1 MKWFLEY
8 SLFLAETAT
17 VVIAILAILIF
28 ILSQRRKS
36 ASSAGRLCVKDISQ
50 EYEAIKDDMLMSS
63 MDELEAKQFI
73 KDLKKQKKL
82 EKKQNK
88 AAVKQKKKQVKSSPV
103 IEVAKEPLTE
113 TKLTV
118 ESTKSGEVGEVA
130 EKVKSK
136 LFVLSFN
143 GSMDAHEVEELRQ
156 EITAVLAVIKPEDEV
171 VVKLESPGG
180 VVHGY
185 GLAASQLLR
194 FKTRNIP
201 FTAVVDKVAAS
212 GGYMMACTASKIVAA
227 PFAIVGSIGVVAQI
241 PNFNRLL
248 KKHNIDIELQT
259 AGEYKRTLTMF
270 GENTDE
276 GRQKFKQE
284 LEETHLL
291 FKDFVKEYRP
301 NVDIDLVATGEHW
314 FATQAK
320 EKGLVDEIST
330 SDDFILS
337 HLETHKIIAVSYQ
350 RRQKLA
356 EKITK
361 NVVKGVER
369 LFFKQGNGL

>member
-1 MKWFLEY
+1 MNWFSQY
-8 SLFLAETAT
+8 ALFLAETAT
-17 VVIAILAILIF
+17 VVIAILSILIF
-28 ILSQRRKS
+28 ILSQRRKLS
-36 ASSAGRLCVKDISQ
+36 IVAGRLSVKDISQ
-50 EYEAIKDDMLMSS
+50 EYEQIKDDILMSS
-63 MDELEAKQFI
+63 MDELEAKQYT

-82 EKKQNK
+82 EKKQAK
-88 AAVKQKKKQVKSSPV
+88 LAVKQKQKQDKSSNQ
-103 IEVAKEPLTE
+103 IAGAKP
-113 TKLTV
+113 
-118 ESTKSGEVGEVA
+118 
-130 EKVKSK
+130 K

-156 EITAVLAVIKPEDEV
+156 EITAVLAIIKPEDQV
-171 VVKLESPGG
+171 VIKLESPGG

-194 FKTRNIP
+194 FRTRNIP

-212 GGYMMACTASKIVAA
+212 GGYMMACTANKIVAA

-248 KKHNIDIELQT
+248 KKHDVDIELQT

-301 NVDIDLVATGEHW
+301 NVDIEQVATGEHW
-314 FATQAK
+314 FAAQAK
-320 EKGLVDEIST
+320 DKGLVDEIST

-337 HLETHKIIAVSYQ
+337 HLDTHKIISVSFQ
-350 RRQKLA
+350 RKQKLS
-356 EKITK
+356 ERISK
-361 NVVKGVER
+361 NVVKNVER
-369 LFFKQGNGL
+369 LLFRQGNGL

>member
-1 MKWFLEY
+1 MNWFSQY
-8 SLFLAETAT
+8 ALFLAETAT
-17 VVIAILAILIF
+17 VVIAILSILIF
-28 ILSQRRKS
+28 ILSQRRKLS
-36 ASSAGRLCVKDISQ
+36 IVAGRLSVKDISQ
-50 EYEAIKDDMLMSS
+50 EYEQIKDDILMSS
-63 MDELEAKQFI
+63 MDELEAKQYT
-73 KDLKKQKKL
+73 KDVKKQKKL
-82 EKKQNK
+82 EKKQAK
-88 AAVKQKKKQVKSSPV
+88 LAVKQKQKQDKSSNQ
-103 IEVAKEPLTE
+103 VAGAKP
-113 TKLTV
+113 
-118 ESTKSGEVGEVA
+118 
-130 EKVKSK
+130 K

-156 EITAVLAVIKPEDEV
+156 EITAVLAIIKPEDQV
-171 VVKLESPGG
+171 VIKLESPGG

-194 FKTRNIP
+194 FRTRNIP

-212 GGYMMACTASKIVAA
+212 GGYMMACTANKIVAA

-248 KKHNIDIELQT
+248 KKHDVDIELQT

-301 NVDIDLVATGEHW
+301 NVDIEQVATGEHW
-314 FATQAK
+314 FAAQAK
-320 EKGLVDEIST
+320 DKGLVDEIST

-337 HLETHKIIAVSYQ
+337 HLDTHKIISVSFQ
-350 RRQKLA
+350 RKQKLS
-356 EKITK
+356 ERISK
-361 NVVKGVER
+361 NVVKNVER
-369 LFFKQGNGL
+369 LLFRQGNGL

>member
-1 MKWFLEY
+1 MNWFSQY

-17 VVIAILAILIF
+17 VVIAILVVLIF

-36 ASSAGRLCVKDISQ
+36 STIAGRLSVKDISQ
-50 EYEAIKDDMLMSS
+50 EYEQVKDDMLMSS
-63 MDELEAKQFI
+63 MDEVEAKQFN
-73 KDLKKQKKL
+73 KELKKQKKL
-82 EKKQNK
+82 EKKQAK
-88 AAVKQKKKQVKSSPV
+88 QAAKKKDNTDENAKSSD
-103 IEVAKEPLTE
+103 AKP
-113 TKLTV
+113 
-118 ESTKSGEVGEVA
+118 
-130 EKVKSK
+130 K

-156 EITAVLAVIKPEDEV
+156 EITAVLAIIKPEDQV

-194 FKTRNIP
+194 FRTRNIP

-248 KKHNIDIELQT
+248 KKHDVDIELQT

-301 NVDIDLVATGEHW
+301 NIDIEQVATGEHW

-337 HLETHKIIAVSYQ
+337 HLDTHKIIAVNYQ
-350 RRQKLA
+350 RKQKLT
-356 EKITK
+356 EKLSK
-361 NVVKGVER
+361 NVVKGMER
-369 LFFKQGNGL
+369 LFFRQGNGL

>member
-1 MKWFLEY
+1 MNWFSQY
-8 SLFLAETAT
+8 ALFLAETAT
-17 VVIAILAILIF
+17 VVIAILSILIF
-28 ILSQRRKS
+28 ILSQRRKLS
-36 ASSAGRLCVKDISQ
+36 TVSGRLSVKDISQ
-50 EYEAIKDDMLMSS
+50 EYEQIKDDVLMSS
-63 MDELEAKQFI
+63 MDEFEAKQYT

-82 EKKQNK
+82 EKKQAK
-88 AAVKQKKKQVKSSPV
+88 LAIKQKQNKNNNQV
-103 IEVAKEPLTE
+103 TE
-113 TKLTV
+113 TNITDNPNLQIK
-118 ESTKSGEVGEVA
+118 VA
-130 EKVKSK
+130 TANSAKPK

-156 EITAVLAVIKPEDEV
+156 EITAVLAIIKPEDQV
-171 VVKLESPGG
+171 VIKLESPGG

-194 FKTRNIP
+194 FRARNIP

-212 GGYMMACTASKIVAA
+212 GGYMMACTANKIVAA

-248 KKHNIDIELQT
+248 KKHDVDIELQT

-301 NVDIDLVATGEHW
+301 NVDIEQVATGEHW
-314 FATQAK
+314 FAAQAK
-320 EKGLVDEIST
+320 DKGLVDQIST

-337 HLETHKIIAVSYQ
+337 HLDTHKIISVSFQ
-350 RRQKLA
+350 RKQKLS
-356 EKITK
+356 EKISK
-361 NVVKGVER
+361 NVVKSVER
-369 LFFKQGNGL
+369 LLFRQGNGL

>member
-1 MKWFLEY
+1 MNWFSQY

-17 VVIAILAILIF
+17 VVIAILVVLIF

-36 ASSAGRLCVKDISQ
+36 STIAGRLSVKDISQ
-50 EYEAIKDDMLMSS
+50 EYEQVKDDMLMSS
-63 MDELEAKQFI
+63 MDEVEAKQFN
-73 KDLKKQKKL
+73 KELKKQKKL
-82 EKKQNK
+82 EKKQAK
-88 AAVKQKKKQVKSSPV
+88 QAAKKKDSSDENAKSSD
-103 IEVAKEPLTE
+103 AKP
-113 TKLTV
+113 
-118 ESTKSGEVGEVA
+118 
-130 EKVKSK
+130 K

-156 EITAVLAVIKPEDEV
+156 EITAVLAIIKPEDQV

-194 FKTRNIP
+194 FRTRNIP

-248 KKHNIDIELQT
+248 KKHDVDIELQT

-270 GENTDE
+270 GENTDQ

-301 NVDIDLVATGEHW
+301 NIDIEQVATGEHW

-337 HLETHKIIAVSYQ
+337 HLDTHKIIAVNYQ
-350 RRQKLA
+350 RKQKLS
-356 EKITK
+356 EKLSK
-361 NVVKGVER
+361 NVVKGMER
-369 LFFKQGNGL
+369 LFFRQGNGL

>member
-1 MKWFLEY
+1 MNWFSQY
-8 SLFLAETAT
+8 ALFLAETAT
-17 VVIAILAILIF
+17 VVIAILSILIF
-28 ILSQRRKS
+28 ILSQRRKLS
-36 ASSAGRLCVKDISQ
+36 TVSGRLSVKDISQ
-50 EYEAIKDDMLMSS
+50 EYEQIKDDILMSS
-63 MDELEAKQFI
+63 MDEFEAKQYT
-73 KDLKKQKKL
+73 KDLKKQKKI
-82 EKKQNK
+82 EKKQAK
-88 AAVKQKKKQVKSSPV
+88 LAIKQKQNKNSNQV
-103 IEVAKEPLTE
+103 TE
-113 TKLTV
+113 TNITDN
-118 ESTKSGEVGEVA
+118 SNPQTKVA
-130 EKVKSK
+130 IANGAKPK

-156 EITAVLAVIKPEDEV
+156 EITAVLAIIKPEDQV
-171 VVKLESPGG
+171 VIKLESPGG

-194 FKTRNIP
+194 FRARNIP

-212 GGYMMACTASKIVAA
+212 GGYMMACTANKIVAA

-248 KKHNIDIELQT
+248 KKHDVDIELQT

-301 NVDIDLVATGEHW
+301 NVDIEQVATGEHW
-314 FATQAK
+314 FAAQAK
-320 EKGLVDEIST
+320 DKGLVDQIST

-337 HLETHKIIAVSYQ
+337 HLDTHKIISVSFQ
-350 RRQKLA
+350 RKQKLS
-356 EKITK
+356 EKISK
-361 NVVKGVER
+361 NVVKSVER
-369 LFFKQGNGL
+369 LLFRQGNGL

>member
-1 MKWFLEY
+1 MNWFSQY

-17 VVIAILAILIF
+17 VVIAILVVLIF

-36 ASSAGRLCVKDISQ
+36 STIAGRLSVKDISQ
-50 EYEAIKDDMLMSS
+50 EYEQVKDDMLISS
-63 MDELEAKQFI
+63 MDEVEAKQFN
-73 KDLKKQKKL
+73 KELKKQKKL
-82 EKKQNK
+82 EKKQAK
-88 AAVKQKKKQVKSSPV
+88 QAAKKKDSSDENAKSSD
-103 IEVAKEPLTE
+103 AKP
-113 TKLTV
+113 
-118 ESTKSGEVGEVA
+118 
-130 EKVKSK
+130 K

-156 EITAVLAVIKPEDEV
+156 EITAVLAIIKPEDQV

-194 FKTRNIP
+194 FRTRNIP

-248 KKHNIDIELQT
+248 KKHDVDIELQT

-276 GRQKFKQE
+276 DRQKFKQE

-301 NVDIDLVATGEHW
+301 NIDIEQVATGEHW

-337 HLETHKIIAVSYQ
+337 YLDTHKIIAVSYQ
-350 RRQKLA
+350 RKQKLT
-356 EKITK
+356 EKLSK
-361 NVVKGVER
+361 NVVKGMER
-369 LFFKQGNGL
+369 LFFRQGNGL

>member
-1 MKWFLEY
+1 MNWFSQY

-17 VVIAILAILIF
+17 VVIAILVLLIF

-36 ASSAGRLCVKDISQ
+36 STIAGRLSVKDISQ
-50 EYEAIKDDMLMSS
+50 EYEQVKDDMLMSS
-63 MDELEAKQFI
+63 MDEVEAKQFN
-73 KDLKKQKKL
+73 KELKKQKKL
-82 EKKQNK
+82 EKKQAK
-88 AAVKQKKKQVKSSPV
+88 QAAKKKDSIDENAKSSD
-103 IEVAKEPLTE
+103 AKP
-113 TKLTV
+113 
-118 ESTKSGEVGEVA
+118 
-130 EKVKSK
+130 K

-156 EITAVLAVIKPEDEV
+156 EITAVLAIIKPEDQV

-194 FKTRNIP
+194 FRTRNIP

-248 KKHNIDIELQT
+248 KKHDVDIELQT

-301 NVDIDLVATGEHW
+301 NIDIEQVATGEHW

-337 HLETHKIIAVSYQ
+337 YLDTHKIIAVSYQ
-350 RRQKLA
+350 RKQKLT
-356 EKITK
+356 EKLSK
-361 NVVKGVER
+361 NVVKGMER
-369 LFFKQGNGL
+369 LFFRQGNGL

>member
-1 MKWFLEY
+1 MNWFSQY
-8 SLFLAETAT
+8 ALFLAETAT
-17 VVIAILAILIF
+17 VVIAILSILIF
-28 ILSQRRKS
+28 ILSQRRKLS
-36 ASSAGRLCVKDISQ
+36 TVSGRLSVKDISQ
-50 EYEAIKDDMLMSS
+50 EYEQIKDDILMSS
-63 MDELEAKQFI
+63 MDELEAKQYT

-82 EKKQNK
+82 EKKQAK
-88 AAVKQKKKQVKSSPV
+88 LAIKQKQNKNNNQV
-103 IEVAKEPLTE
+103 TE
-113 TKLTV
+113 TNITDNPNLQIK
-118 ESTKSGEVGEVA
+118 VA
-130 EKVKSK
+130 TANSAKPK

-156 EITAVLAVIKPEDEV
+156 EITAILAIIKPEDQV
-171 VVKLESPGG
+171 VIKLESPGG

-194 FKTRNIP
+194 FRARNIP

-212 GGYMMACTASKIVAA
+212 GGYMMACTANKIVAA

-248 KKHNIDIELQT
+248 KKHDVDIELQT

-301 NVDIDLVATGEHW
+301 NVDIEKVATGEHW
-314 FATQAK
+314 FAAQAK
-320 EKGLVDEIST
+320 DKGLVDQIST

-337 HLETHKIIAVSYQ
+337 YLDTHKIISVSFQ
-350 RRQKLA
+350 RKQKLS
-356 EKITK
+356 EKISK
-361 NVVKGVER
+361 NVVKSVER
-369 LFFKQGNGL
+369 LLFRQGNGL

>member
-1 MKWFLEY
+1 MNWFSQY
-8 SLFLAETAT
+8 ALFLAETAT
-17 VVIAILAILIF
+17 VVIAILSILIF
-28 ILSQRRKS
+28 ILSQRRKLS
-36 ASSAGRLCVKDISQ
+36 IVAGRLSVKDISQ
-50 EYEAIKDDMLMSS
+50 EYEQIKDDILMSS
-63 MDELEAKQFI
+63 MDELEAKQYT

-82 EKKQNK
+82 EKKQAK
-88 AAVKQKKKQVKSSPV
+88 LAVKQKQKQDKSSSQAAG
-103 IEVAKEPLTE
+103 AKP
-113 TKLTV
+113 
-118 ESTKSGEVGEVA
+118 
-130 EKVKSK
+130 K

-156 EITAVLAVIKPEDEV
+156 EITAVLAIIKPEDQV
-171 VVKLESPGG
+171 VIKLESPGG

-194 FKTRNIP
+194 FRTRNIP

-212 GGYMMACTASKIVAA
+212 GGYMMACTANKIVAA

-248 KKHNIDIELQT
+248 KKHDVDIELQT

-301 NVDIDLVATGEHW
+301 NVDIELVATGEHW
-314 FATQAK
+314 FAAQAK
-320 EKGLVDEIST
+320 DKGLVDEIST

-337 HLETHKIIAVSYQ
+337 HLDTHKIISVSFQ
-350 RRQKLA
+350 RKQKLS
-356 EKITK
+356 ERISK
-361 NVVKGVER
+361 NVVKSVER
-369 LFFKQGNGL
+369 LLFRQGNGL

>member
-1 MKWFLEY
+1 MNWFSQY
-8 SLFLAETAT
+8 ALFLAETAT
-17 VVIAILAILIF
+17 VVIAILSILIF
-28 ILSQRRKS
+28 ILSQRRKLS
-36 ASSAGRLCVKDISQ
+36 TVSGRLSVKDISQ
-50 EYEAIKDDMLMSS
+50 EYEQIKDDILMSS
-63 MDELEAKQFI
+63 MDEFEAKQYT
-73 KDLKKQKKL
+73 KDLKKQKKI
-82 EKKQNK
+82 EKKQAK
-88 AAVKQKKKQVKSSPV
+88 LAIKQKQNKNSNQV
-103 IEVAKEPLTE
+103 TE
-113 TKLTV
+113 TNITDN
-118 ESTKSGEVGEVA
+118 SNPQTKVA
-130 EKVKSK
+130 IANGAKPK

-156 EITAVLAVIKPEDEV
+156 EITAVLAIIKPEDQV
-171 VVKLESPGG
+171 VIKLESPGG

-194 FKTRNIP
+194 FRARNIP

-212 GGYMMACTASKIVAA
+212 GGYMMACTANKIVAA

-248 KKHNIDIELQT
+248 KKHDVDIELQT

-301 NVDIDLVATGEHW
+301 NVDIEQVATGEHW
-314 FATQAK
+314 FAAQAK
-320 EKGLVDEIST
+320 DKGLVDQIST

-337 HLETHKIIAVSYQ
+337 HLDTHKIISVSFQ
-350 RRQKLA
+350 RKQKLS
-356 EKITK
+356 ERISK
-361 NVVKGVER
+361 NVVKNVER
-369 LFFKQGNGL
+369 LLFRQGNGL

>member
-1 MKWFLEY
+1 MNWFSQY

-17 VVIAILAILIF
+17 VVIAILVVLIF

-36 ASSAGRLCVKDISQ
+36 STIAGRLSVKDISQ
-50 EYEAIKDDMLMSS
+50 EYEQVKDDMLMSS
-63 MDELEAKQFI
+63 MDEVEAKQFN
-73 KDLKKQKKL
+73 KELKKQKKL
-82 EKKQNK
+82 EKKQAK
-88 AAVKQKKKQVKSSPV
+88 QAAKKKDKTDENAKSSD
-103 IEVAKEPLTE
+103 AKP
-113 TKLTV
+113 
-118 ESTKSGEVGEVA
+118 
-130 EKVKSK
+130 K

-156 EITAVLAVIKPEDEV
+156 EITAVLAIIKPEDQV

-194 FKTRNIP
+194 FRTRNIP

-248 KKHNIDIELQT
+248 KKHDVDIELQT

-301 NVDIDLVATGEHW
+301 NIDIEQVATGEHW

-337 HLETHKIIAVSYQ
+337 YLDTHKIIAVSYQ
-350 RRQKLA
+350 RKQKLS
-356 EKITK
+356 EKLSK
-361 NVVKGVER
+361 NVVKGMER
-369 LFFKQGNGL
+369 LFFRQGNGL

>member
-1 MKWFLEY
+1 MNWFSQY
-8 SLFLAETAT
+8 ALFLAETAT
-17 VVIAILAILIF
+17 VVIAILSILIF
-28 ILSQRRKS
+28 ILSQRRKLS
-36 ASSAGRLCVKDISQ
+36 TVSGRLSVKDISQ
-50 EYEAIKDDMLMSS
+50 EYEQIKDDIMMSS
-63 MDELEAKQFI
+63 MDELEAKQYT
-73 KDLKKQKKL
+73 KDLKKQKKI
-82 EKKQNK
+82 EKKQAK
-88 AAVKQKKKQVKSSPV
+88 LAIKQKQNKNSNQV
-103 IEVAKEPLTE
+103 TE
-113 TKLTV
+113 TNITDN
-118 ESTKSGEVGEVA
+118 SNPQTKVA
-130 EKVKSK
+130 IANGAKPK

-156 EITAVLAVIKPEDEV
+156 EITAVLAIIKPEDQV
-171 VVKLESPGG
+171 VIKLESPGG

-194 FKTRNIP
+194 FRARNIP

-212 GGYMMACTASKIVAA
+212 GGYMMACTANKIVAA

-248 KKHNIDIELQT
+248 KKHDVDIELQT

-301 NVDIDLVATGEHW
+301 NVDIEQVATGEHW
-314 FATQAK
+314 FAAQAK
-320 EKGLVDEIST
+320 DKGLVDQIST

-337 HLETHKIIAVSYQ
+337 HLDTHKIISVSFQ
-350 RRQKLA
+350 RKQKLS
-356 EKITK
+356 EKISK
-361 NVVKGVER
+361 NVVKSVER
-369 LFFKQGNGL
+369 LLFRQGNGL

>member
-1 MKWFLEY
+1 MNWFSQY

-17 VVIAILAILIF
+17 VVIAILVVLIF

-36 ASSAGRLCVKDISQ
+36 STIAGRLSVKDISQ
-50 EYEAIKDDMLMSS
+50 EYEQVKDDMLMSS
-63 MDELEAKQFI
+63 MDEVEAKQFN
-73 KDLKKQKKL
+73 KELKKQKKL
-82 EKKQNK
+82 EKKQAK
-88 AAVKQKKKQVKSSPV
+88 QAAKKKDNTDENAKSSDARP
-103 IEVAKEPLTE
+103 
-113 TKLTV
+113 
-118 ESTKSGEVGEVA
+118 
-130 EKVKSK
+130 K

-156 EITAVLAVIKPEDEV
+156 EITAVLAIIKPEDQV

-194 FKTRNIP
+194 FRTRNIP

-248 KKHNIDIELQT
+248 KKHDVDIELQT

-301 NVDIDLVATGEHW
+301 NIDIEQVATGEHW

-337 HLETHKIIAVSYQ
+337 YLDTHKIIAVSYQ
-350 RRQKLA
+350 RKQKLT
-356 EKITK
+356 EKLSK
-361 NVVKGVER
+361 NVVKGMER
-369 LFFKQGNGL
+369 LFFRQGNGL

>member
-1 MKWFLEY
+1 MNWFSQY
-8 SLFLAETAT
+8 ALFLAETAT
-17 VVIAILAILIF
+17 VVIAILSILIF
-28 ILSQRRKS
+28 ILSQRRKLS
-36 ASSAGRLCVKDISQ
+36 IVAGRLSVKDISQ
-50 EYEAIKDDMLMSS
+50 EYEQIKDDILMSS
-63 MDELEAKQFI
+63 MDELEAKQYT
-73 KDLKKQKKL
+73 KDLKKQKKI
-82 EKKQNK
+82 EKKQAK
-88 AAVKQKKKQVKSSPV
+88 LAVKQKQKQKQDKSSNQ
-103 IEVAKEPLTE
+103 VAGAKP
-113 TKLTV
+113 
-118 ESTKSGEVGEVA
+118 
-130 EKVKSK
+130 K

-156 EITAVLAVIKPEDEV
+156 EITAVLAIIKPEDQV
-171 VVKLESPGG
+171 VIKLESPGG

-194 FKTRNIP
+194 FRTRNIP

-212 GGYMMACTASKIVAA
+212 GGYMMACTANKIVAA

-248 KKHNIDIELQT
+248 KKHDVDIELQT

-301 NVDIDLVATGEHW
+301 NVDIEQVATGEHW
-314 FATQAK
+314 FAAQAK
-320 EKGLVDEIST
+320 DKGLVDEIST

-337 HLETHKIIAVSYQ
+337 HLDTHKIISVSFQ
-350 RRQKLA
+350 RKQKLS
-356 EKITK
+356 ERISK
-361 NVVKGVER
+361 NVVKNVER
-369 LFFKQGNGL
+369 LLFRQGNGL

>member
-1 MKWFLEY
+1 MNWFSQY

-17 VVIAILAILIF
+17 VVIAILVVLIF

-36 ASSAGRLCVKDISQ
+36 STIAGRLSVKDISQ
-50 EYEAIKDDMLMSS
+50 EYEQVKDDMLMSS
-63 MDELEAKQFI
+63 MYEVETKQF
-73 KDLKKQKKL
+73 KKKLKKQKKL
-82 EKKQNK
+82 EKKQAK
-88 AAVKQKKKQVKSSPV
+88 QAAKKKDSSDENAKSSD
-103 IEVAKEPLTE
+103 AKP
-113 TKLTV
+113 
-118 ESTKSGEVGEVA
+118 
-130 EKVKSK
+130 K

-156 EITAVLAVIKPEDEV
+156 EITAVLAIIKPEDQV

-194 FKTRNIP
+194 FRTRNIP

-248 KKHNIDIELQT
+248 KKHDVDIELQT

-301 NVDIDLVATGEHW
+301 NIDIEQVATGEHW

-337 HLETHKIIAVSYQ
+337 YLDTHKIIAVSYQ
-350 RRQKLA
+350 RKQKLT
-356 EKITK
+356 EKLSK
-361 NVVKGVER
+361 NVVKGMER
-369 LFFKQGNGL
+369 LFFRQGNGL

>member
-1 MKWFLEY
+1 MNWFSQY

-17 VVIAILAILIF
+17 VVIAILVVLIF

-36 ASSAGRLCVKDISQ
+36 STIAGRLSVKDISQ
-50 EYEAIKDDMLMSS
+50 EYEQVKDDMLMSS
-63 MDELEAKQFI
+63 MDEVEAKQFN
-73 KDLKKQKKL
+73 KELKKQKKL
-82 EKKQNK
+82 EKKQAK
-88 AAVKQKKKQVKSSPV
+88 QAAKKKDNTDENAKSSD
-103 IEVAKEPLTE
+103 AKP
-113 TKLTV
+113 
-118 ESTKSGEVGEVA
+118 
-130 EKVKSK
+130 K

-156 EITAVLAVIKPEDEV
+156 EITAVLAIIKPEDQV

-194 FKTRNIP
+194 FRTRNIP

-248 KKHNIDIELQT
+248 KKHDVDIELQT

-301 NVDIDLVATGEHW
+301 NIDIEQIATGEHW

-337 HLETHKIIAVSYQ
+337 HLDTHKIIAVNYQ
-350 RRQKLA
+350 RKQKLS
-356 EKITK
+356 EKLSK
-361 NVVKGVER
+361 NVVKGMER
-369 LFFKQGNGL
+369 LFFRQGNGL

>member
-1 MKWFLEY
+1 MNWFSQY

-17 VVIAILAILIF
+17 VVIAILVVLIF

-36 ASSAGRLCVKDISQ
+36 STIAGRLSVKDISQ
-50 EYEAIKDDMLMSS
+50 EYEQVKDDMLMSS
-63 MDELEAKQFI
+63 MDEVEAKQFN
-73 KDLKKQKKL
+73 KELKKQKKL
-82 EKKQNK
+82 EKKQAK
-88 AAVKQKKKQVKSSPV
+88 QAAKKKDSSDENAKSSD
-103 IEVAKEPLTE
+103 AKP
-113 TKLTV
+113 
-118 ESTKSGEVGEVA
+118 
-130 EKVKSK
+130 K

-156 EITAVLAVIKPEDEV
+156 EITAVLAIIKPEDQV

-180 VVHGY
+180 VVYGY

-194 FKTRNIP
+194 FRTRNIP

-248 KKHNIDIELQT
+248 KKHDVDIELQT

-301 NVDIDLVATGEHW
+301 NIDIEKVATGEHW

-337 HLETHKIIAVSYQ
+337 YLDTHKIIAVSYQ
-350 RRQKLA
+350 RKQKLT
-356 EKITK
+356 EKLSK
-361 NVVKGVER
+361 NVVKGMER
-369 LFFKQGNGL
+369 LFFRQGNGL

>member
-1 MKWFLEY
+1 MNWFSQY

-17 VVIAILAILIF
+17 VVIAILAVLIF

-36 ASSAGRLCVKDISQ
+36 STIAGRLSVKDISE
-50 EYEAIKDDMLMSS
+50 EYEQVKDDMLTSS
-63 MDELEAKQFI
+63 MDEIEAKQFT

-82 EKKQNK
+82 EKKQAK
-88 AAVKQKKKQVKSSPV
+88 QAAKKKDDNAKSSD
-103 IEVAKEPLTE
+103 AKP
-113 TKLTV
+113 
-118 ESTKSGEVGEVA
+118 
-130 EKVKSK
+130 K

-156 EITAVLAVIKPEDEV
+156 EITAVLAIIKQEDQV

-194 FKTRNIP
+194 FRTRNIP

-248 KKHNIDIELQT
+248 KKHDVDIELQT

-284 LEETHLL
+284 LEQTHLL

-301 NVDIDLVATGEHW
+301 NIDIDQVATGEHW

-320 EKGLVDEIST
+320 EMGLVDEIST

-337 HLETHKIIAVSYQ
+337 HLETHKIIAVNYQ
-350 RRQKLA
+350 RKQKLS
-356 EKITK
+356 EKLSK
-361 NVVKGVER
+361 NVVKGMEK
-369 LFFKQGNGL
+369 LFFRQGNGL

>member
-1 MKWFLEY
+1 MNWFSQY
-8 SLFLAETAT
+8 ALFLAETAT
-17 VVIAILAILIF
+17 VVIAILSILIF
-28 ILSQRRKS
+28 ILSQRRKLS
-36 ASSAGRLCVKDISQ
+36 TVSGRLSVKDISQ
-50 EYEAIKDDMLMSS
+50 EYEQIKDDILMSS
-63 MDELEAKQFI
+63 MDELEAKQYT

-82 EKKQNK
+82 EKKQTK
-88 AAVKQKKKQVKSSPV
+88 LAVKQKQKQKQKQDKSSNQ
-103 IEVAKEPLTE
+103 IAGAKP
-113 TKLTV
+113 
-118 ESTKSGEVGEVA
+118 
-130 EKVKSK
+130 K

-156 EITAVLAVIKPEDEV
+156 EITAVLAIIKPEDQV
-171 VVKLESPGG
+171 VIKLESPGG

-194 FKTRNIP
+194 FRARNIP

-212 GGYMMACTASKIVAA
+212 GGYMMACTANKIVAA

-248 KKHNIDIELQT
+248 KKHDVDIELQT

-301 NVDIDLVATGEHW
+301 NVDIEQVATGEHW
-314 FATQAK
+314 FAAQAK
-320 EKGLVDEIST
+320 DKGLVDQIST

-337 HLETHKIIAVSYQ
+337 HLDTHKIISVSFQ
-350 RRQKLA
+350 RKQKLS
-356 EKITK
+356 EKISK
-361 NVVKGVER
+361 NVVKSVER
-369 LFFKQGNGL
+369 LLFRQGNGL

>member
-1 MKWFLEY
+1 MNWFSQY
-8 SLFLAETAT
+8 ALFLAETAT
-17 VVIAILAILIF
+17 VVIAILSILVF
-28 ILSQRRKS
+28 VVSQRRKLS
-36 ASSAGRLCVKDISQ
+36 IVAGRLSVKDISQ
-50 EYEAIKDDMLMSS
+50 EYEQVKDDILMSS
-63 MDELEAKQFI
+63 MDELEAKQYT
-73 KDLKKQKKL
+73 KDLKKQKKN
-82 EKKQNK
+82 EKKQAK
-88 AAVKQKKKQVKSSPV
+88 LAVKQKKKQDKNCNQTDCNNIIDDSNPQ
-103 IEVAKEPLTE
+103 
-113 TKLTV
+113 TKVTITHG
-118 ESTKSGEVGEVA
+118 TKP
-130 EKVKSK
+130 K

-156 EITAVLAVIKPEDEV
+156 EITAVLAIIKPEDQV
-171 VVKLESPGG
+171 VIKLESPGG

-194 FKTRNIP
+194 FRARNIP
-201 FTAVVDKVAAS
+201 FTVVVDKVAAS

-248 KKHNIDIELQT
+248 KKHDVDIELQT

-301 NVDIDLVATGEHW
+301 NVDIEQVATGEHW
-314 FATQAK
+314 FAAQAK
-320 EKGLVDEIST
+320 DKGLVDEIST

-337 HLETHKIIAVSYQ
+337 HLDTHKIISVSFQ
-350 RRQKLA
+350 RKQKLS
-356 EKITK
+356 EKISK
-361 NVVKGVER
+361 NVVKSVER
-369 LFFKQGNGL
+369 LLFRQGNGL

>member
-1 MKWFLEY
+1 MNWFSQY

-17 VVIAILAILIF
+17 VVIAILVVLIF

-36 ASSAGRLCVKDISQ
+36 STIAGRLSVKDISQ
-50 EYEAIKDDMLMSS
+50 EYEQVKDDMLISS
-63 MDELEAKQFI
+63 MDEVEAKQFN
-73 KDLKKQKKL
+73 KELKKQKKL
-82 EKKQNK
+82 EKKQAK
-88 AAVKQKKKQVKSSPV
+88 QAAKKKDSSDENAKSSD
-103 IEVAKEPLTE
+103 AKP
-113 TKLTV
+113 
-118 ESTKSGEVGEVA
+118 
-130 EKVKSK
+130 K

-156 EITAVLAVIKPEDEV
+156 EITAVLAIIKPEDQV

-194 FKTRNIP
+194 FRTRNIP

-248 KKHNIDIELQT
+248 KKHDVDIELQT

-301 NVDIDLVATGEHW
+301 NIDIEQVATGEHW

-337 HLETHKIIAVSYQ
+337 YLDTHKIIAVSYQ
-350 RRQKLA
+350 RKQKLT
-356 EKITK
+356 EKLSK
-361 NVVKGVER
+361 NVVKGMER
-369 LFFKQGNGL
+369 LFFRQGNGL

>member
-1 MKWFLEY
+1 MNWFSQY
-8 SLFLAETAT
+8 ALFLAETAT
-17 VVIAILAILIF
+17 VVIAILSILIF
-28 ILSQRRKS
+28 ILSQRRKLS
-36 ASSAGRLCVKDISQ
+36 TVSGRLSVKDISQ
-50 EYEAIKDDMLMSS
+50 EYEQIKDDILMSS
-63 MDELEAKQFI
+63 MDEFEAKQYT

-82 EKKQNK
+82 EKKQAK
-88 AAVKQKKKQVKSSPV
+88 LAIKQKQNKNNNQV
-103 IEVAKEPLTE
+103 TE
-113 TKLTV
+113 TNITDNPNLQIK
-118 ESTKSGEVGEVA
+118 VA
-130 EKVKSK
+130 TANSAKPK

-156 EITAVLAVIKPEDEV
+156 EITAVLAIIKPEDQV
-171 VVKLESPGG
+171 VIKLESPGG

-194 FKTRNIP
+194 FRARNIP

-212 GGYMMACTASKIVAA
+212 GGYMMACTANKIVAA

-248 KKHNIDIELQT
+248 KKHDVDIELQT

-301 NVDIDLVATGEHW
+301 NVDIEQVATGEHW
-314 FATQAK
+314 FAAQAK
-320 EKGLVDEIST
+320 DKGLVDQIST

-337 HLETHKIIAVSYQ
+337 HLDTHKIISVSFQ
-350 RRQKLA
+350 RKQKLS
-356 EKITK
+356 EKISK
-361 NVVKGVER
+361 NVVKSVER
-369 LFFKQGNGL
+369 LLFRQGNGL

>member
-1 MKWFLEY
+1 MNWFSQY

-17 VVIAILAILIF
+17 VVIAILVVLIF

-36 ASSAGRLCVKDISQ
+36 STIAGRLSVKDISQ
-50 EYEAIKDDMLMSS
+50 EYEQVKDDMLMSS
-63 MDELEAKQFI
+63 MDEVEAKQFN
-73 KDLKKQKKL
+73 KELKKQKKL
-82 EKKQNK
+82 EKKQTK
-88 AAVKQKKKQVKSSPV
+88 QAAKKKDSSDENAKSSD
-103 IEVAKEPLTE
+103 AKP
-113 TKLTV
+113 
-118 ESTKSGEVGEVA
+118 
-130 EKVKSK
+130 K

-156 EITAVLAVIKPEDEV
+156 EITAVLAIIKPEDQV

-194 FKTRNIP
+194 FRTRNIP

-248 KKHNIDIELQT
+248 KKHDVDIELQT

-301 NVDIDLVATGEHW
+301 NIDIEQVATGEHW

-337 HLETHKIIAVSYQ
+337 YLDTHKIIAVSYQ
-350 RRQKLA
+350 RKQKLT
-356 EKITK
+356 EKLSK
-361 NVVKGVER
+361 NVVKGMER
-369 LFFKQGNGL
+369 LFFRQGNGL

>member
-1 MKWFLEY
+1 MNWFSVY

-17 VVIAILAILIF
+17 VVVAILAVLIF

-36 ASSAGRLCVKDISQ
+36 STIAGRLSVKDISQ
-50 EYEAIKDDMLMSS
+50 EYEQVKDDMFMSS
-63 MDELEAKQFI
+63 MDELEAKQFM

-82 EKKQNK
+82 EKKQAK
-88 AAVKQKKKQVKSSPV
+88 LAAKQKKKQEKAGEQPK
-103 IEVAKEPLTE
+103 AGLTE
-113 TKLTV
+113 DSADSQTIDQTGEKTKP
-118 ESTKSGEVGEVA
+118 
-130 EKVKSK
+130 K

-156 EITAVLAVIKPEDEV
+156 EITAVLAIIKPEDEV
-171 VVKLESPGG
+171 VIKLESPGG

-194 FKTRNIP
+194 FRTRNIP

-212 GGYMMACTASKIVAA
+212 GGYMMACTANKIVAA

-248 KKHNIDIELQT
+248 KKHDVDIELQT

-301 NVDIDLVATGEHW
+301 NIDIDQVATGEHW
-314 FATQAK
+314 FAMQAK
-320 EKGLVDEIST
+320 DKGLVDEIST

-337 HLETHKIIAVSYQ
+337 HLDSHKIISVSYQ
-350 RRQKLA
+350 RRQKLS
-356 EKITK
+356 EKISK
-361 NVVKGVER
+361 NVVKSVER
-369 LFFKQGNGL
+369 LFFRQGNGL

>member
-1 MKWFLEY
+1 MHWFSEY

-17 VVIAILAILIF
+17 VVIAILAVLVF
-28 ILSQRRKS
+28 ILSQRRKL
-36 ASSAGRLCVKDISQ
+36 ATAAGHLSVKDVSK
-50 EYEAIKDDMLMSS
+50 EYEQIKDDMLMSS
-63 MDELEAKQFI
+63 MDELEAKLFT

-82 EKKQNK
+82 EKKQAK
-88 AAVKQKKKQVKSSPV
+88 IVAKQKKKVEKNNQQSVEQSNT
-103 IEVAKEPLTE
+103 AEPATP
-113 TKLTV
+113 
-118 ESTKSGEVGEVA
+118 VA
-130 EKVKSK
+130 EETPDKAKAK

-156 EITAVLAVIKPEDEV
+156 EITAVLAIIKPEDEV

-194 FKTRNIP
+194 FRTRNIP

-212 GGYMMACTASKIVAA
+212 GGYMMACTANKIVAA

-248 KKHNIDIELQT
+248 KKHDVDIELQT
-259 AGEYKRTLTMF
+259 AGAYKRTLTMF

-301 NVDIDLVATGEHW
+301 NVDIEQVATGEHW
-314 FATQAK
+314 FASQAK
-320 EKGLVDEIST
+320 DKGLVDEIST

-337 HLETHKIIAVSYQ
+337 HLESHKIISVKYQ
-350 RRQKLA
+350 RKQKLS
-356 EKITK
+356 EKLSK
-361 NVVKGVER
+361 NVVKGLER
-369 LFFKQGNGL
+369 LFLRHEKGL

>member
-1 MKWFLEY
+1 MNWFSQY

-17 VVIAILAILIF
+17 VVIAILVVLIF

-36 ASSAGRLCVKDISQ
+36 STIAGRLSVKDISQ
-50 EYEAIKDDMLMSS
+50 EYEQVKDDMLMSS
-63 MDELEAKQFI
+63 MDEVEAKQFN
-73 KDLKKQKKL
+73 KELKKQKKL
-82 EKKQNK
+82 EKKQAK
-88 AAVKQKKKQVKSSPV
+88 QAAKKKDSSDENAKSSD
-103 IEVAKEPLTE
+103 AKP
-113 TKLTV
+113 
-118 ESTKSGEVGEVA
+118 
-130 EKVKSK
+130 K

-156 EITAVLAVIKPEDEV
+156 EITAVLAIIKPEDQV

-194 FKTRNIP
+194 FRTRNIP

-248 KKHNIDIELQT
+248 KKHDVDIELQT

-301 NVDIDLVATGEHW
+301 NIDIEQVATGEHW

-337 HLETHKIIAVSYQ
+337 YLDTHKIIAVSYQ
-350 RRQKLA
+350 RKQKLT
-356 EKITK
+356 EKLSK
-361 NVVKGVER
+361 NVVKGMER
-369 LFFKQGNGL
+369 LFFRQGNGL

>member
-1 MKWFLEY
+1 MNWFSEY

-17 VVIAILAILIF
+17 VVIAILAVLIF
-28 ILSQRRKS
+28 MLSQRRKS
-36 ASSAGRLCVKDISQ
+36 ATVAGRLSVKDISQ
-50 EYEAIKDDMLMSS
+50 EYEQVKDDMLMSS
-63 MDELEAKQFI
+63 MDELEAKLFM

-82 EKKQNK
+82 EKKQAK
-88 AAVKQKKKQVKSSPV
+88 LAAKQKKKQVKKQEKSDEQSTPV
-103 IEVAKEPLTE
+103 NT
-113 TKLTV
+113 TKPA
-118 ESTKSGEVGEVA
+118 ESHTDQQ
-130 EKVKSK
+130 VKPK

-156 EITAVLAVIKPEDEV
+156 EITAVLAVIKPEDKV

-194 FKTRNIP
+194 FRQRDIP

-248 KKHNIDIELQT
+248 KKHDVDIELQT
-259 AGEYKRTLTMF
+259 AGAYKRTLTMF
-270 GENTDE
+270 GENTEE

-284 LEETHLL
+284 LEETHIL

-301 NVDIDLVATGEHW
+301 NVDIEQVATGEHW

-320 EKGLVDEIST
+320 DKGLVDEIST

-337 HLETHKIIAVSYQ
+337 HLESHKIIAVSYQ
-350 RRQKLA
+350 RRQKLS
-356 EKITK
+356 EKISK
-361 NVVKGVER
+361 NVVKSIEK
-369 LFFKQGNGL
+369 LFFRQGNGL

>member
-1 MKWFLEY
+1 MNWFSQY
-8 SLFLAETAT
+8 ALFLAETAT
-17 VVIAILAILIF
+17 VVIAILSILIF
-28 ILSQRRKS
+28 ILSQRRKLS
-36 ASSAGRLCVKDISQ
+36 IVAGRLSVKDISQ
-50 EYEAIKDDMLMSS
+50 EYEQIKDDILMSS
-63 MDELEAKQFI
+63 MDELEAKQYT
-73 KDLKKQKKL
+73 KDLKKQKKI
-82 EKKQNK
+82 EKKQAK
-88 AAVKQKKKQVKSSPV
+88 LAVKQKQKQDKSSNQ
-103 IEVAKEPLTE
+103 VAGAKP
-113 TKLTV
+113 
-118 ESTKSGEVGEVA
+118 
-130 EKVKSK
+130 K

-156 EITAVLAVIKPEDEV
+156 EITAVLAIIKPEDQV
-171 VVKLESPGG
+171 VIKLESPGG

-194 FKTRNIP
+194 FRTRNIP

-212 GGYMMACTASKIVAA
+212 GGYMMACTANKIVAA

-248 KKHNIDIELQT
+248 KKHDVDIELQT

-301 NVDIDLVATGEHW
+301 NVDIEQVATGEHW

-320 EKGLVDEIST
+320 DKGLVDEIST

-337 HLETHKIIAVSYQ
+337 HLDTHKIISVSFQ
-350 RRQKLA
+350 RKQKLS
-356 EKITK
+356 ERISK
-361 NVVKGVER
+361 NVVKSVER
-369 LFFKQGNGL
+369 LLFRQGNGL

>member
-1 MKWFLEY
+1 MNWFSQY

-17 VVIAILAILIF
+17 VVIAILVLLIF

-36 ASSAGRLCVKDISQ
+36 STIAGRLSVKDISQ
-50 EYEAIKDDMLMSS
+50 EYEQVKDDMLMSS
-63 MDELEAKQFI
+63 MDEVEAKQFN
-73 KDLKKQKKL
+73 KELKKQKKL
-82 EKKQNK
+82 EKKQAK
-88 AAVKQKKKQVKSSPV
+88 QAAKKKDSSDENAKSSD
-103 IEVAKEPLTE
+103 AKP
-113 TKLTV
+113 
-118 ESTKSGEVGEVA
+118 
-130 EKVKSK
+130 K

-156 EITAVLAVIKPEDEV
+156 EITAVLAIIKPEEQV

-194 FKTRNIP
+194 FRTRNIP

-248 KKHNIDIELQT
+248 KKHDVDIELQT

-301 NVDIDLVATGEHW
+301 NIDIEKVATGEHW

-337 HLETHKIIAVSYQ
+337 YLDTHKIIAVSYQ
-350 RRQKLA
+350 RKQKLT
-356 EKITK
+356 EKLSK
-361 NVVKGVER
+361 NVVKGMER
-369 LFFKQGNGL
+369 LFFRQGNGL

>member
-1 MKWFLEY
+1 MNWFSQY

-17 VVIAILAILIF
+17 VVIAILAVLIF

-36 ASSAGRLCVKDISQ
+36 STIAGRLSVKDISE
-50 EYEAIKDDMLMSS
+50 EYEQVKDDMLTSS
-63 MDELEAKQFI
+63 MDEIEAKQFT

-82 EKKQNK
+82 EKKQAK
-88 AAVKQKKKQVKSSPV
+88 QAAKKKDDNAKSSD
-103 IEVAKEPLTE
+103 AKP
-113 TKLTV
+113 
-118 ESTKSGEVGEVA
+118 
-130 EKVKSK
+130 K

-156 EITAVLAVIKPEDEV
+156 EITAVLAIIKPEDQV

-194 FKTRNIP
+194 FRTRNIP

-248 KKHNIDIELQT
+248 KKHDVDIELQT

-284 LEETHLL
+284 LEQTHLL

-301 NVDIDLVATGEHW
+301 NIDIDQVATGEHW

-320 EKGLVDEIST
+320 EMGLVDEIST

-337 HLETHKIIAVSYQ
+337 HLKTHKIIAVNYQ
-350 RRQKLA
+350 RKQKLS
-356 EKITK
+356 EKLSK
-361 NVVKGVER
+361 NVVKGMEK
-369 LFFKQGNGL
+369 LFFRQGNGL

>member
-1 MKWFLEY
+1 MNWFSQY

-17 VVIAILAILIF
+17 VVIAILAVLIF

-36 ASSAGRLCVKDISQ
+36 STIAGRLSVKDISQ
-50 EYEAIKDDMLMSS
+50 EYEQVKDDMLTSS
-63 MDELEAKQFI
+63 MDEIEAKQFT

-82 EKKQNK
+82 EKKQAK
-88 AAVKQKKKQVKSSPV
+88 QAAKKKDDNAKSSD
-103 IEVAKEPLTE
+103 AKP
-113 TKLTV
+113 
-118 ESTKSGEVGEVA
+118 
-130 EKVKSK
+130 K

-156 EITAVLAVIKPEDEV
+156 EITAVLAIIKPEDQV

-194 FKTRNIP
+194 FRTRNIP

-248 KKHNIDIELQT
+248 KKHDVDIELQT

-284 LEETHLL
+284 LEQTHLL

-301 NVDIDLVATGEHW
+301 NIDIDQVATGEHW

-320 EKGLVDEIST
+320 KMGLVDEIST

-337 HLETHKIIAVSYQ
+337 HLETHKIIAVNYQ
-350 RRQKLA
+350 RKQKLS
-356 EKITK
+356 EKLSK
-361 NVVKGVER
+361 NVVKGMEK
-369 LFFKQGNGL
+369 LFFRQGNGL

>member
-1 MKWFLEY
+1 MNWFSQY

-17 VVIAILAILIF
+17 VVIAILVVLIF

-36 ASSAGRLCVKDISQ
+36 STIAGRLSVKDISQ
-50 EYEAIKDDMLMSS
+50 EYEQVKDDMLTSS
-63 MDELEAKQFI
+63 MDEIEAKQFT

-82 EKKQNK
+82 EKKQAK
-88 AAVKQKKKQVKSSPV
+88 QAAKKKDDDNTKSSN
-103 IEVAKEPLTE
+103 AKP
-113 TKLTV
+113 
-118 ESTKSGEVGEVA
+118 
-130 EKVKSK
+130 K

-156 EITAVLAVIKPEDEV
+156 EITAVLAVIKPEDQV

-194 FKTRNIP
+194 FRTRNIP

-248 KKHNIDIELQT
+248 KKHDVDIELQT

-284 LEETHLL
+284 LEQTHLL

-301 NVDIDLVATGEHW
+301 NIDIDQVATGEHW

-320 EKGLVDEIST
+320 EMGLVDEIST

-337 HLETHKIIAVSYQ
+337 HLETHKIIAVNYQ
-350 RRQKLA
+350 RKQKLS
-356 EKITK
+356 EKLSK
-361 NVVKGVER
+361 NVVKGMEK
-369 LFFKQGNGL
+369 LFFRQGNGL